1 MKHIARALSFA
12 CSGAVLATSSF
23 LPAVPAQAADTS
35 PIKIAVI
42 TDMSGV
48 YSSLAGKGSVEAVQM
63 AVDDFGGKVLGRPI
77 VVDAVDHRD
86 SAATAESRARE
97 EFSSGAEFAVDMVNS
112 ATALAVQSVAKE
124 MHKVVMITGAA
135 STDITGKDC
144 NKYTYMYAYD
154 TYALAHAEA
163 IPIVKGGD
171 KSWYGIAPDYAFG
184 HSMAPNFTDA
194 IKPYGGDFNKID
206 FMPLGTTDFSSYM
219 LSAKNS
225 GAKVLA
231 LLNAGADTVNSMKA
245 AKEFGIDKSMKIV
258 AGLFFSSQVTTDPN
272 LWTGLKFADSWYWD
286 QTPEAAAWA
295 KRWSAKMG
303 GTMPDSI
310 QAADYSATMQWL
322 KAVKA
327 VGSTDADKVVAYLD
341 GRKFSDMY
349 AHNAEFRAADHQ
361 VIHDFYLY
369 EVLPPS
375 QYKEKDAWLKVIGTV
390 PGDQAFPNP
399 ANEGCPKTW

>member
-1 MKHIARALSFA
+1 MRLSKIASVALA
-12 CSGAVLATSSF
+12 ALMLC
-23 LPAVPAQAADTS
+23 VPLSTAPVTAAGQS

-42 TDMSGV
+42 TDMGGV
-48 YSSLAGKGSVEAVQM
+48 YSSLSGRGSVLAVQM

-77 VVDAVDHRD
+77 VVDAVDHRNT
-86 SAATAESRARE
+86 ATVADAKARE
-97 EFSSGAEFAVDMVNS
+97 EFSNGADLAVDLVNS
-112 ATALAVQSVAKE
+112 ATALAVSSVGNQL
-124 MHKVVMITGAA
+124 HKLVIVTGAA
-135 STDITGKDC
+135 DKDITGKFC

-154 TYALAHAEA
+154 TYALAHTEA

-171 KSWYGIAPDYAFG
+171 KTWYGIAPDYAFG
-184 HSMAPNFTDA
+184 HSMAEEFTNA
-194 IKPYGGDFNKID
+194 ITPYGGKFDKID

-219 LSAKNS
+219 LAAKNS
-225 GAKVLA
+225 GAQVLA

-245 AKEFGIDKSMKIV
+245 AKEFGLDKTMKII
-258 AGLFFSSQVTTDPN
+258 AGLFFTGQVPTDPT

-286 QTPEAAAWA
+286 QSPEAAAWA

-303 GTMPDSI
+303 GGQMPISI
-310 QAADYSATMQWL
+310 QAADYSATLQWL

-341 GRKFSDMY
+341 GHKFSDMY
-349 AHNAEFRAADHQ
+349 ATDAEFRTADHQ

-369 EVLPPS
+369 QVLPPS
-375 QYKEKDAWLKVIGTV
+375 EYKEPNAWVKVIGTV

-399 ANEGCPKTW
+399 ATEGCHRTW

>member
-1 MKHIARALSFA
+1 MNIARAISLA
-12 CSGAVLATSSF
+12 CAGSILASAISSG
-23 LPAVPAQAADTS
+23 VPAAAADNT

-48 YSSLAGKGSVEAVQM
+48 YSSLSGKGSVTAVQM

-77 VVDAVDHRD
+77 VVDAVDHQNK
-86 SAATAESRARE
+86 AAVAESRARE
-97 EFSSGAEFAVDMVNS
+97 EFSSGAEFAVDLVNS
-112 ATALAVQSVAKE
+112 ATALAVESVAKE
-124 MHKVVMITGAA
+124 MHKVVMVTGAA

-154 TYALAHAEA
+154 TYALAHTEA
-163 IPIVKGGD
+163 IPTVKAGD
-171 KSWYGIAPDYAFG
+171 KTWYGIAPDYAFG
-184 HSMAPNFTDA
+184 HSMATQFTDA
-194 IKPYGGDFNKID
+194 IKPYGGDFTKID

-219 LSAKNS
+219 LAAKNS

-245 AKEFGIDKSMKIV
+245 AKEFGVDKSMKIV
-258 AGLFFSSQVTTDPN
+258 AGLFFSPQVTTDPN
-272 LWTGLKFADSWYWD
+272 LWTGLHFADSWYWD
-286 QTPEAAAWA
+286 QTPAAAAWA
-295 KRWSAKMG
+295 KKWSAKMGG

-310 QAADYSATMQWL
+310 EAADYSATLQWL

-327 VGSTDADKVVAYLD
+327 VGSVDADKVVAYLD
-341 GRKFSDMY
+341 GHKFSDMY
-349 AHNAEFRAADHQ
+349 AHDAEFRTADHQ

-399 ANEGCPKTW
+399 ATEGCPKTW

>member
-1 MKHIARALSFA
+1 MRITRLIFSVCAI
-12 CSGAVLATSSF
+12 AVLLSGVY
-23 LPAVPAQAADTS
+23 PAAPVSAQGA
-35 PIKIAVI
+35 PIHIAVI

-48 YSSLAGKGSVEAVQM
+48 YSSLAGKGSVTAVQM

-86 SAATAESRARE
+86 SAATADAKARE
-97 EFSSGAEFAVDMVNS
+97 EFSNGADLAVDLTNS
-112 ATALAVQSVAKE
+112 ATALAVSSVGKQ
-124 MHKVVMITGAA
+124 MHKLVIVTGAA
-135 STDITGKDC
+135 DKDITGKFC

-171 KSWYGIAPDYAFG
+171 KSWYGVAPDYAFG
-184 HSMAPNFTDA
+184 HSMAQEFTSA
-194 IKPYGGDFNKID
+194 IQPYGGSFVKID

-219 LSAKNS
+219 LAAKNS

-245 AKEFGIDKSMKIV
+245 AKEFGLDKSMKII
-258 AGLFFSSQVTTDPN
+258 AGLFFTSQVNTDPQ

-286 QTPEAAAWA
+286 QSPEAAAWA
-295 KRWSAKMG
+295 KRWSAQMG
-303 GTMPDSI
+303 GDQAPDSI
-310 QAADYSATMQWL
+310 QAADYSATLQWL

-341 GRKFSDMY
+341 GHKFNDMY
-349 AHNAEFRAADHQ
+349 ATDAEFRAADHQ
-361 VIHDFYLY
+361 VLHNFYLY

-375 QYKEKDAWLKVIGTV
+375 QYKEKNAWLKVIGTIS
-390 PGDQAFPNP
+390 GTEAFPNP
-399 ANEGCPKTW
+399 ATEGCAKTW